1 MARKNIK
8 DILAVGYDP
17 ANTFIFIN
25 SQYMGHLYP
34 AVARFQKYVTKNQL
48 KGIFGVTES
57 DNTGKYAYPAV
68 QASPCLSTSFPHI
81 FPAKEKVQCFIP

>member
-1 MARKNIK
+1 M
-8 DILAVGYDP
+8 GFDP
-17 ANTFIFIN
+17 KNTFIFIN

-48 KGIFGVTES
+48 RGIFGVTES

-68 QASPCLSTSFPHI
+68 
-81 FPAKEKVQCFIP
+81 